1 MSLLSGPCSGPS
13 GLIAALI
20 TRLFISLG
28 QSSLLNISPAKWSPA
43 DLSGRSQFYCSVAC
57 ETVSSRFPRLHHPCV
72 RWPQPLRASPLGAA
86 FTQFTIMAFL
96 PASPPVPACPENV
109 TKHTSAQCTVH
120 YPSSPHALRCCV
132 HPLCTYILRLSL
144 PLLVVRRP
152 QKPHAVPILEEL
164 TLTFSPS
171 LGIDLDTYHITTRF
185 CTRSFGPQNVP
196 YFLDY

>member
-1 MSLLSGPCSGPS
+1 MSVG
-13 GLIAALI
+13 
-20 TRLFISLG
+20 
-28 QSSLLNISPAKWSPA
+28 SSHYKLAH
-43 DLSGRSQFYCSVAC
+43 Y
-57 ETVSSRFPRLHHPCV
+57 TVN
-72 RWPQPLRASPLGAA
+72 AA
-86 FTQFTIMAFL
+86 FAQFTIMAFL

-132 HPLCTYILRLSL
+132 HPLCTYIHRLSL

-164 TLTFSPS
+164 TLTSSPS
-171 LGIDLDTYHITTRF
+171 LGIDCDTYHITIRF

-196 YFLDY
+196 YFSTTNGQTSNRSKGPRHNSTSSS